1 MDMNDR
7 AREIVKIFKKLKDL
21 NLGILCFPEFYKLRN
36 IGNEY
41 IRTGISKKGTI
52 NIIGLKRIIVYNF
65 GTEVEC
71 YLEFEPTI

>member
-21 NLGILCFPEFYKLRN
+21 NLGISCFSEFDELRN

-41 IRTGISKKGTI
+41 IRTGNSKKE
-52 NIIGLKRIIVYNF
+52 L
-65 GTEVEC
+65 
-71 YLEFEPTI
+71 

>member
-7 AREIVKIFKKLKDL
+7 AREIVKIFKKLKYL
-21 NLGILCFPEFYKLRN
+21 NLGISCFSEFDELRN

-52 NIIGLKRIIVYNF
+52 NIIGAKRIIVYNF

-71 YLEFEPTI
+71 YLKYEPTI

>member
-21 NLGILCFPEFYKLRN
+21 NLGISCFSEFDELRN

-41 IRTGISKKGTI
+41 IRTGNSKKGTI
-52 NIIGLKRIIVYNF
+52 NIIGAKRIIVYNF
-65 GTEVEC
+65 GTEVDC
-71 YLEFEPTI
+71 YLKYEPTI